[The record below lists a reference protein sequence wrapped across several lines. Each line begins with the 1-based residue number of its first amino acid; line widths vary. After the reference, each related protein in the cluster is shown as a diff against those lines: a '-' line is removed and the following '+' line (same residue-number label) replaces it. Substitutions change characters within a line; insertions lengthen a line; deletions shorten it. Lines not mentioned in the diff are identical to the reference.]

1 MFEGLT
7 ERLSLVLKKLRGHGR
22 LTEENIAEAL
32 REVRLAL
39 LEADVNFK
47 VVKGFIERVRE
58 RAVGREVLES
68 LTPGQQVVKV
78 VYEELVEVLG
88 KTRAPLIYA
97 SDHPTVVMLVGLH
110 GAGKTTT
117 SAKLARWFVSEGR
130 SPLLVAADTTRPAAR
145 EQLQTLGRALGVPV
159 YAGEGSA
166 LQVCQEA
173 RRLAKE
179 RGQNPVILDTS
190 GRLHIDEPLMQ
201 ELVEIAGATSP
212 TERLMVADAM
222 TGQDAVNSAL
232 RFNADLDL
240 TGFIL
245 TKLDGDSRGG
255 AALSIRSVT
264 GKPIKF
270 IGAGEKADALE
281 AFHPER
287 LASRILGM
295 GDILTLV
302 EKVQARVDQK
312 QALDLVKKVRSE
324 GFTLEDFRVQLQQL
338 KDLGPLDQ
346 VMDMIPGLSR
356 QKGLTDT
363 ISAERDFKHAEAI
376 INSMTRKERGVP
388 EIINGS
394 RRRRV
399 AAGSGTSVADV
410 NRLLKQFI
418 QARKLMKQFIPGGG
432 GARGKMAHRLRSL
445 MGV

>member
-22 LTEENIAEAL
+22 LTEENVAEAL

-88 KTRAPLIYA
+88 KTRAPLTYA
-97 SDHPTVVMLVGLH
+97 PDHPTVVMLVGLH

-145 EQLQTLGRALGVPV
+145 EQLQTLGLALGVPV
-159 YAGEGSA
+159 YAGTGSA

-201 ELVEIAGATSP
+201 ELVAIAGATSP

-270 IGAGEKADALE
+270 IGVGEKTDALE
-281 AFHPER
+281 PFHPER

-324 GFTLEDFRVQLQQL
+324 GFTLEDFRLQLQQL

-346 VMDMIPGLSR
+346 VMEMIPGLSR
-356 QKGLTDT
+356 QKGLADT
-363 ISAERDFKHAEAI
+363 ISAERDFKQAGAI
-376 INSMTRKERGVP
+376 INSMTRKEREVP

-418 QARKLMKQFIPGGG
+418 QARKLMKQFIPGGS
-432 GARGKMAHRLRSL
+432 GARGKMANRLRSL

>member
-1 MFEGLT
+1 VFEGLT

-97 SDHPTVVMLVGLH
+97 LDLPTVVMLIGLH

-159 YAGEGSA
+159 YAGAGSA

-201 ELVEIAGATSP
+201 ELVAIAGATSP

-270 IGAGEKADALE
+270 IGVGEKTDALE
-281 AFHPER
+281 PFHPER

-346 VMDMIPGLSR
+346 VMEMIPGLSR

-363 ISAERDFKHAEAI
+363 ISAERDFKQAEAI
-376 INSMTRKERGVP
+376 INSMTRKEREVP

-432 GARGKMAHRLRSL
+432 GARGKMANRLRSL

>member
-1 MFEGLT
+1 M
-7 ERLSLVLKKLRGHGR
+7 S
-22 LTEENIAEAL
+22 
-32 REVRLAL
+32 
-39 LEADVNFK
+39 
-47 VVKGFIERVRE
+47 
-58 RAVGREVLES
+58 
-68 LTPGQQVVKV
+68 
-78 VYEELVEVLG
+78 
-88 KTRAPLIYA
+88 
-97 SDHPTVVMLVGLH
+97 
-110 GAGKTTT
+110 
-117 SAKLARWFVSEGR
+117 
-130 SPLLVAADTTRPAAR
+130 
-145 EQLQTLGRALGVPV
+145 
-159 YAGEGSA
+159 
-166 LQVCQEA
+166 

-201 ELVEIAGATSP
+201 ELVAIAGATSP

-270 IGAGEKADALE
+270 IGVGEKTDALE
-281 AFHPER
+281 PFHPER

-312 QALDLVKKVRSE
+312 QALDLVKKVRTE
-324 GFTLEDFRVQLQQL
+324 GFTLEDFRLQLQQL

-346 VMDMIPGLSR
+346 VMEMIPGLSR
-356 QKGLTDT
+356 QKGLADT
-363 ISAERDFKHAEAI
+363 ISAERDFKQAGAI
-376 INSMTRKERGVP
+376 INSMTRKEREVP

-418 QARKLMKQFIPGGG
+418 QARKLMKQFIPGGS
-432 GARGKMAHRLRSL
+432 GARGKMAHRLRSF

>member
-1 MFEGLT
+1 VFEGLT

-22 LTEENIAEAL
+22 LTEENVAEAL

-88 KTRAPLIYA
+88 KTRAPLTYA
-97 SDHPTVVMLVGLH
+97 PDHPTVVMLVGLH

-145 EQLQTLGRALGVPV
+145 EQLQTLGLALGVPV
-159 YAGEGSA
+159 YAGAGSA

-201 ELVEIAGATSP
+201 ELVAIAGATSP

-270 IGAGEKADALE
+270 IGVGEKTDALE
-281 AFHPER
+281 PFHPER

-324 GFTLEDFRVQLQQL
+324 GFTLEDFRLQLQQL

-346 VMDMIPGLSR
+346 VMEMIPGLSR
-356 QKGLTDT
+356 QKGLADT
-363 ISAERDFKHAEAI
+363 ISAERDFKQAGAI
-376 INSMTRKERGVP
+376 INSMTRKEREVP

-418 QARKLMKQFIPGGG
+418 QARKLMKQFIPGGS
-432 GARGKMAHRLRSL
+432 GARGKMANRLRSL

>member
-97 SDHPTVVMLVGLH
+97 LDLPTVVMLIGLH

-159 YAGEGSA
+159 YAGAGSA

-201 ELVEIAGATSP
+201 ELVAIAGATSP

-270 IGAGEKADALE
+270 IGVGEKTDALE
-281 AFHPER
+281 PFHPER

-346 VMDMIPGLSR
+346 VMEMIPGLSR

-363 ISAERDFKHAEAI
+363 ISAERDFKQAEAI
-376 INSMTRKERGVP
+376 INSMTRKEREVP

-432 GARGKMAHRLRSL
+432 GARGKMANRLRSL